1 MKVTFMGIKDLFGF
15 STRSAPVSDYDAV
28 RGLFESWGGS
38 VESGEKVTTET
49 ALGVPAIFG
58 AVNFLSGTLASL
70 PKHVYEHDKEKGR
83 KRIRTDIATILSN
96 SPAEGWTAFN
106 WFKYAFDQVL
116 TEGRFVAYIERNA
129 PGRVVNL
136 WPLEAA
142 QTEVE
147 KKGLRKV
154 YHYTENGTRRTYT
167 ADQVID
173 LTFALKPDQVGA
185 RNPIQTVR
193 ETVGLA
199 IAVEKYAAR
208 FFGAGGV
215 PPLALTGPFQ
225 TPKGLERGSNEVWD
239 AIKRLVKQR
248 RNVLTIPA
256 GHEIKAIGVEP
267 DKSQLIEVRRFMKE
281 ELATVYSLP
290 PVFIQ
295 DLTHGT
301 FSNTEQQDLHLVKH
315 TIRRWVV
322 ALEQELNLKLFGRRN
337 TSRYVEVN
345 LDGLL
350 RGDFKA
356 RMEGYAKGIQNA
368 ILTPNEARASENR
381 VADGEGD
388 TLLIQGATVPLGSQ
402 PIRDAKAEKQ
412 TL

>member
-1 MKVTFMGIKDLFGF
+1 MIRKLFGME
-15 STRSAPVSDYDAV
+15 SRSASLSDADAV
-28 RGLFESWGGS
+28 RGLFESWGGT
-38 VESGEKVTTET
+38 VESGETVNIER

-70 PKHVYEHDKEKGR
+70 PKHIYDREEDGER
-83 KRIRTDIATILSN
+83 KRLRTEIATILSH
-96 SPAEGWTAFN
+96 SPAEGWTSFA
-106 WFKYAFDQVL
+106 WFQYAFEQVF

-136 WPLEAA
+136 WPLET
-142 QTEVE
+142 QFVEVE
-147 KKGLRKV
+147 KSGLERL
-154 YHYTENGTRRTYT
+154 YHYTEKGGTRRTMR
-167 ADQVID
+167 AEQVID
-173 LTFALKPDQVGA
+173 LTFSLRPDQNTA
-185 RNPIQTVR
+185 RNPIKTLR

-208 FFGAGGV
+208 FFGSGGV

-225 TPKGLERGSNEVWD
+225 TPKGLNRGSNDVWE
-239 AIKRLVKQR
+239 AVKRLVKQR
-248 RNVLTIPA
+248 RNILTLPA
-256 GHEIKAIGVEP
+256 GHEIKPLGVDP
-267 DKSQLIEVRRFMKE
+267 DKGQLIEVRRFMVE
-281 ELATVYSLP
+281 ELSRLYSLP

-350 RGDFKA
+350 RGDFKT
-356 RMEGYAKGIQNA
+356 RMDGYATGVQNG

-381 VADGEGD
+381 PSDAKGD
-388 TLLIQGATVPLGSQ
+388 ELLIQGATVPLGSQ
-402 PIRDAKAEKQ
+402 PIRDIAAEKQ
-412 TL
+412 TV